1 MMLVCNFKIYNFLCV
16 LCVAEEMIPGDMEQ
30 ATGLERKELEA
41 LMQGK
46 EVILIS
52 AHQHRTAAICTLH
65 LYKYSRR

>member
-1 MMLVCNFKIYNFLCV
+1 MWEFKSSSFV
-16 LCVAEEMIPGDMEQ
+16 CVAEEMIPGDMEQ

-52 AHQHRTAAICTLH
+52 AHQHRTAAI
-65 LYKYSRR
+65 LYKYSHR